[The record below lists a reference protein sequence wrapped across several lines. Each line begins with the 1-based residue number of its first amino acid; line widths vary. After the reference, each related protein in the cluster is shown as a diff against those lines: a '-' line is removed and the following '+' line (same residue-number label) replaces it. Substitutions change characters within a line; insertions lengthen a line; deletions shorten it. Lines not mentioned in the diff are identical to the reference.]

1 MKWIIVA
8 LFAFVLFSESN
19 VYAAPAYAY
28 RVTFKDKNGTMS
40 FADSLQFL
48 SPKALQR
55 RSFQGIPLDSTD
67 LPVVQAYIDTV
78 MVTSNALRLH
88 AVSKWFNQI
97 VIICSDSMKRT
108 AIEALPMVA
117 SVRLVAR
124 FGNGIFMPTFESL
137 KFPEVTYTPNA
148 LKTTGSSAY
157 YGLSYHQVDMIQ
169 ADCLHDLGFR
179 GESMDI
185 AVLDINFRYTNTCLA
200 FDSLRQQQRI
210 KDVYNFCR
218 DTAWVYNPGIPSSHG
233 MNVLGCMAANLPGT
247 YVGTA
252 PYANYFLYITED
264 NLVEQPIEEDNWL
277 SAAERA
283 DSAGVF
289 IINSSLGYNKFDAVL
304 SSQNYTY
311 AHMDGQTSLIAR
323 AANKA
328 VSKGIFVVNAQGN
341 EGFSAWHY
349 LLTPA
354 DADSVY
360 SVGMV
365 DGSGIWGGSGYGP
378 SSDGQIKPD
387 GMALG
392 KGAGLIGDNCQVGF
406 ANGSSFAAPIMS
418 GAIACLWQ
426 AVPSLPVWKLRNIIR
441 MSSDRYNNVN
451 DTHGY
456 GIPNF
461 CTAFGIATGTADV
474 VSIDHRYAI
483 FPNPGRT
490 DEFQI
495 KAYEGADPNYS
506 IRIYSIGGR
515 LVYEDG
521 IKRDRQ
527 RSVQLPSSLAP
538 GSYFILIST
547 TTRQF
552 SSTWVKMY

>member
-1 MKWIIVA
+1 MKWIVTMMLA
-8 LFAFVLFSESN
+8 LYCMMDFQAQ
-19 VYAAPAYAY
+19 AAPAYAY
-28 RVTFKDKNGTMS
+28 RVRFKDKNGTLT

-48 SPKALQR
+48 SQKALQR
-55 RSFQGIPLDSTD
+55 RAFQGISLDSTD

-78 MVTSNALRLH
+78 MQTSNALRLH
-88 AVSKWFNQI
+88 AVSKWFNQV

-108 AIEALPMVA
+108 ALEALPMVE
-117 SVRLVAR
+117 SVKLVAR
-124 FGNGIFMPTFESL
+124 FGNGIFTPVFNQS
-137 KFPEVTYTPNA
+137 KFPEVSPMPHEA
-148 LKTTGSSAY
+148 KTTGSSAY
-157 YGLSYHQVDMIQ
+157 YGLSFQQVDLIQ
-169 ADCLHDLGFR
+169 ADCLHDLGYR
-179 GESMDI
+179 GENMDI
-185 AVLDINFRYTNTCLA
+185 AVFDINFRYTNTCLA

-210 KDVYNFCR
+210 KETFNYCR
-218 DTAWVYNPGIPSSHG
+218 DTTWVYSASIPTSHG

-252 PYANYFLYITED
+252 PYANFYLYITED

-277 SAAERA
+277 SAAERS
-283 DSAGVF
+283 DSAGVY
-289 IINSSLGYNKFDAVL
+289 IINSSLGYNQFDNIL
-304 SSQNYTY
+304 SSNNYTY
-311 AHMDGQTSLIAR
+311 ADMNGQVSLIAR

-360 SVGMV
+360 AVGMV

-378 SSDGQIKPD
+378 TSDGQIKPD

-406 ANGSSFAAPIMS
+406 ANGSSFAAPIMC

-426 AVPSLPVWKLRNIIR
+426 AVPTLPVWKLRNIIR

-451 DTHGY
+451 NTHGY

-461 CTAFGIATGTADV
+461 CTAFGIATGTSDV
-474 VSIDHRYAI
+474 LSIDHRYAI
-483 FPNPGRT
+483 FPNPST
-490 DEFQI
+490 SSFTI
-495 KAYEGADPNYS
+495 KAYDGADPIFAVRMYDAM
-506 IRIYSIGGR
+506 GR
-515 LVYEDG
+515 LVFSDASQSSRLRTISNLE
-521 IKRDRQ
+521 
-527 RSVQLPSSLAP
+527 QLTP
-538 GSYFILIST
+538 GTYTVILST
-547 TTRQF
+547 ATRQF
-552 SSTWVKMY
+552 STRWMKLN